1 MAPGCGTILS
11 VEDSDTDFIAL
22 QFALKAAGVTNPVKR
37 CANGKLAMD
46 LLNRDS
52 CPLTDKASLV
62 LLDLNLPGV
71 DGRQVLKAFR
81 RRDPDREVP
90 VIVLTTSSHPRDIE
104 DCFRAGADAYTVK
117 PLELDDWEVKVAS
130 LATHW
135 LKAAEG
141 SVLSPTRVKVD
152 SRQPANVERKGI
164 DLEQLTRAIENEIIP
179 RLLLAHAVPQTAP
192 GTKQPASP
200 AALSSFE
207 DKVSELAGLVLQNDV
222 DLAAS
227 YVELMRERGDS
238 LEAVFQTLVA
248 PAARLVGDLWKA
260 DICSST
266 EFTEALQR
274 LQQLLVELSPDG
286 NSETCH

>member
-22 QFALKAAGVTNPVKR
+22 QFALKAAGVTNPVAR
-37 CANGKLAMD
+37 CANGKMAMD

-52 CPLTDKASLV
+52 CPLTEKASLV

-104 DCFRAGADAYTVK
+104 DCLRSGADAYTVK

-141 SVLSPTRVKVD
+141 AVRPATGAKAD
-152 SRQPANVERKGI
+152 SRRPGRGERKGI

-179 RLLLAHAVPQTAP
+179 RLLLAHAVPQTATR
-192 GTKQPASP
+192 TKQPASP
-200 AALSSFE
+200 VLSSFE
-207 DKVSELAGLVLQNDV
+207 DKVSELAGLVLQKDV

-227 YVELMRERGDS
+227 YVELMRESGDS
-238 LEAVFQTLVA
+238 LEAVFQSLVA

-260 DICSST
+260 DICSSA
-266 EFTEALQR
+266 EFTDALQR
-274 LQQLLVELSPDG
+274 LQQLLVEISPDG